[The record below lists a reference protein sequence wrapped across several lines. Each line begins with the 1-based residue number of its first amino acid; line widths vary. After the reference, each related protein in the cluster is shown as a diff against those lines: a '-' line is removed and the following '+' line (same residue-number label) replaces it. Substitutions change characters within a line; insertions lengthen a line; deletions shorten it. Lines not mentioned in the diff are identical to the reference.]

1 MIVLNGV
8 GAFASTPWTVTPSDY
23 QYDMSLYLDISFA
36 DAKMDYSRYAVAV
49 FSGDQCRGVAQ
60 ILSLDDGKECLYLRA
75 RSNQESGETMTFKYY
90 DRETEEILSI
100 DGASFQFES
109 NSMLG
114 LPSAPFAVKIVHY
127 FNVDLSAGNGG
138 TIDQKSGSVA
148 EGTELTIMATPAEGY
163 HFEQWSDGNTDNP
176 RTIVVDND
184 VILAAELGLNAYT
197 LIYNVEHVIY
207 YSHKLFIHN
216 E

>member
-1 MIVLNGV
+1 MKNSIIKFRHSIVAILMIVLNGI
-8 GAFASTPWTVTPSDY
+8 GAFASTPWTVNPSDY

-60 ILSLDDGKECLYLRA
+60 TLSLDDGKECLYLRA

-100 DGASFQFES
+100 DRASFQFES

-127 FNVDLSAGNGG
+127 FNVDLSAGNLYKECTLDYGAAV
-138 TIDQKSGSVA
+138 TA
-148 EGTELTIMATPAEGY
+148 EAAPVKEGFAFSLILCSLHATK
-163 HFEQWSDGNTDNP
+163 
-176 RTIVVDND
+176 R
-184 VILAAELGLNAYT
+184 
-197 LIYNVEHVIY
+197 
-207 YSHKLFIHN
+207 
-216 E
+216 